1 MRLSAHNFKDL
12 SGKKIDYLTVQYF
25 NKQTGKWVC
34 KCDCGN
40 TVEKKAGHLNL
51 SNRVQSCGCMNKR
64 KFIDITGQRF
74 GRLTVKRYIKEK
86 QLWECECD
94 CGSIVEKQSGH
105 LRSGLVKS
113 CGCLDREK
121 QEDLKGKKFGRLTAE
136 QYLGGNIWLCRC
148 DCGEYKKVLAVN
160 LKRSNTISCDKCNEH
175 KLIDITGK
183 RFGMLTAIKYLQK
196 GVWECRCDCG
206 NITTVNGYDLRN
218 NRVIS
223 CGCAKISKKENELIA
238 FIQSIY
244 KGEVIQSC
252 RDVIQPYELD
262 IYIPSHKLA
271 IEFNGDY
278 WHSDVYKD
286 RYYHQNKTIACAK
299 QGIQLIHIFEYEWD
313 NVACQEKIKQYLMD
327 KISNSAKRVFA
338 RKCEIREINSNIAY
352 EFLNRYHLQ
361 GGCNSAVNIGAYIK
375 DELIGVMTFGKP
387 RFNHKYEWEIHRLC
401 WKFGIK
407 VVGGTERLFK
417 YFLREYK
424 PKSVIT
430 YVEIS
435 KFTGNVYSRLGFKPI
450 KPNPITKPNYV
461 WVNSDG
467 VVLTRYQTQ
476 KKKLVKQGFGV
487 WEQTEDEIMHNNKYY
502 KLYNSGN
509 LRLEYIENQM

>member
-121 QEDLKGKKFGRLTAE
+121 QENLTGRRFGKLTAE
-136 QYLGGNIWLCRC
+136 KYLGNNVWLCKC
-148 DCGEYKKVLAVN
+148 DCGEV
-160 LKRSNTISCDKCNEH
+160 S
-175 KLIDITGK
+175 
-183 RFGMLTAIKYLQK
+183 Q
-196 GVWECRCDCG
+196 
-206 NITTVNGYDLRN
+206 
-218 NRVIS
+218 
-223 CGCAKISKKENELIA
+223 KENELLQ

-375 DELIGVMTFGKP
+375 DELIGVMAFGKP